1 MGWWEV
7 EGWVWAATGGQV
19 QDSITRGHA
28 GHQLAHDGKWEHLLG
43 LGPGKYKKSVRRQPL
58 GWSSVLFPSFPA
70 PPATLIPVET
80 SRHVQKER
88 QRGWVTWGSWFERRQ
103 MRGKEKVRREK
114 SGESVGEPTGLRN
127 QSSCSRGAVTGQ
139 GLRG

>member
-7 EGWVWAATGGQV
+7 WVWAATGGQV

-28 GHQLAHDGKWEHLLG
+28 GHQLAHDGKWERLLG

-80 SRHVQKER
+80 GRQVQKER
-88 QRGWVTWGSWFERRQ
+88 QRRWETWGSWFERRQ
-103 MRGKEKVRREK
+103 MRGTAETVRRER
-114 SGESVGEPTGLRN
+114 SGETG
-127 QSSCSRGAVTGQ
+127 
-139 GLRG
+139 